1 MLPTRVAA
9 AVVVAAALF
18 SAPPAGAIDHR
29 DGSAVL
35 ADPSTDL
42 TDLFAWMAPDGKV
55 NLVLGVFP
63 SATTTSRFSNTAR
76 YVFHLGAHAAYA
88 SAMSATLD
96 VICTF
101 DAAAVQHVS
110 CWAGAAEYAT
120 GAVGDVAGV
129 MSSSG
134 KLRVFAG
141 LRDDPSAW
149 NRAGFSS
156 MASAV
161 HNASPQ
167 AQFDAAGCIVVNS
180 ATSNA
185 LVGLL
190 KSDGSG
196 GPPRDA
202 FAGQNVLAI
211 VVSLD
216 KSLLAAAPP
225 ILSVW
230 ASTRGAP

>member
-1 MLPTRVAA
+1 MKRA
-9 AVVVAAALF
+9 AVAVLVAALF
-18 SAPPAGAIDHR
+18 IAPPTGAIDHR
-29 DGSAVL
+29 DGSTVL

-42 TDLFAWMAPDGKV
+42 TDLFAWMAADGKV

-63 SATTTSRFSNTAR
+63 AATTTSRFSNTAR
-76 YVFHLGAHAAYA
+76 YVFHLGAHTAYA

-101 DAAAVQHVS
+101 DAAATQHVS
-110 CWAGAAEYAT
+110 CWAGAAEYVT
-120 GAVGDVAGV
+120 GAVGDVSGV
-129 MSSSG
+129 VSSSG

-149 NRAGFSS
+149 NRSGFSAT
-156 MASAV
+156 ASAI
-161 HNASPQ
+161 HNASSQ
-167 AQFDAAGCIVVNS
+167 AAYDAAGCIVVNS
-180 ATSNA
+180 TTSN
-185 LVGLL
+185 LIVGTL
-190 KSDGSG
+190 KSDGAG
-196 GPPRDA
+196 GPPSDA